1 MRQILIDTGPLVA
14 LLDEGDQDHGRCVQ
28 VAKQLPATLLTT
40 WPVVT
45 EAMYLLSEAP
55 SAQDALLAKVEDGSV
70 GVVELDVKDVP
81 SLRLLMRKYR
91 ELPIDLAD
99 ASLVRVAGREG
110 IQQIFTLDRRDFNV
124 YRTTEGRPFT
134 IVP

>member
-1 MRQILIDTGPLVA
+1 MSQILIDTGPLVA
-14 LLDEGDQDHGRCVQ
+14 LLDAGDQNHGRCVQ
-28 VAKQLPATLLTT
+28 VAKQLPAILLTT

-91 ELPIDLAD
+91 ELPIDFTD
-99 ASLVRVAGREG
+99 ASLVRVAEREG
-110 IQQIFTLDRRDFNV
+110 IQEVFTLDRRDFSV
-124 YRTTEGRPFT
+124 YRTTKGRPFT